1 LLTWLI
7 LLPVLGA
14 VVVLLIPSR
23 RRELHLPLGIV
34 LSILPLGLALYVFGV
49 FEPQPAL
56 QFTEFHV
63 WYEPWGIAWNLGI
76 DGISMPMVLL
86 TTILVPIS
94 LGASTGITDRIKE
107 FVLYTLL
114 LEAGMIGV
122 FLSLDLFLF
131 FVFFEAILVPM
142 YFIIGIWGSER
153 RVYAA
158 MKFFIYTAFGSAL
171 MLAGIIALA
180 IAHGQQFGE
189 VTFALA
195 DLMSMDLS
203 IGAERWLFAA
213 FALAFAIKVP
223 LFPLHTW
230 LPDAHTEAPTAGS
243 VLLAGVL
250 LKLGTYGLLR
260 FNLALFPEASVDAI
274 WIMGILAV
282 IGIVYGAAVAIV
294 QPDLKRLVA
303 YSSVSHLGFI
313 VLGTFALTS
322 GGLQGA
328 VIQNVNHGLTTGALF
343 LLVGMIYDRRHTKQ
357 ISEFGGLQ
365 KVMPIY
371 AGFFLFMIFASIG
384 LPGLN
389 GFVGEFLVLIASFTT
404 LPVLAIIAASGV
416 ILAAIYLLWAYE
428 RVFTGLP
435 ENEENKVLTDLS
447 FREISLLAPLAALV
461 LLLGLYPNILL
472 DKIAPSTEGVLD
484 HIEATTDY
492 RVPEPGRL
500 GNVFV
505 ARPSNTV
512 GVSPALDASGG
523 VDDARRTSPGA
534 TALLSSPDDI
544 DDSETRPTYSSDGPL
559 VAEGGG

>member
-1 LLTWLI
+1 MLTWLI
-7 LLPVLGA
+7 LLPVA
-14 VVVLLIPSR
+14 AAIVVGLTPR
-23 RRELHLPLGIV
+23 ARTELHLPLGIA
-34 LSILPLGLALYVFGV
+34 LSALPMGLAVYLFSV
-49 FEPQPAL
+49 FEPVAGYQL
-56 QFTEFHV
+56 TELHS
-63 WYEPWGIAWNLGI
+63 WYQPWGIAWNLGV
-76 DGISMPMVLL
+76 DGISMPMVVL
-86 TTILVPIS
+86 TAILVPIA
-94 LGASTGITDRIKE
+94 LAASTAITTRSKE
-107 FVLYTLL
+107 FVVYTLL

-131 FVFFEAILVPM
+131 FVFFEVVLIPM
-142 YFIIGIWGSER
+142 YFIIGIWGTDR

-180 IAHGQQFGE
+180 IIHGQQFGSAS
-189 VTFALA
+189 FALA
-195 DLMSMDLS
+195 DLLNLELGT
-203 IGAERWLFAA
+203 GAERWLFAA

-243 VLLAGVL
+243 VLLAAVL

-260 FNLALFPEASVDAI
+260 FNLALFPEATVDAV
-274 WIMGILAV
+274 WIMGILAE
-282 IGIVYGAAVAIV
+282 IGIVYGAVVAIV

-343 LLVGMIYDRRHTKQ
+343 LLVGMIYERRHTKQ
-357 ISEFGGLQ
+357 ISELGGLQ

-389 GFVGEFLVLIASFTT
+389 GFVGEFLVLVGSFST

-428 RVFTGLP
+428 RVFTGAP
-435 ENEENKVLTDLS
+435 DKEENRLLADLS
-447 FREISLLAPLAALV
+447 IREVSLLAPLAALV

-472 DKIAPSTEGVLD
+472 DKIAPSTEAVLD

-492 RVPEPGRL
+492 RVPQPGRL
-500 GNVFV
+500 GDVFV
-505 ARPSNTV
+505 A
-512 GVSPALDASGG
+512 GG
-523 VDDARRTSPGA
+523 DQG
-534 TALLSSPDDI
+534 
-544 DDSETRPTYSSDGPL
+544 
-559 VAEGGG
+559 

>member
-1 LLTWLI
+1 MLTWLI
-7 LLPVLGA
+7 LLPVIA
-14 VVVLLIPSR
+14 AIVVALIPKSR
-23 RRELHLPLGIV
+23 KELHLPLGIA
-34 LSILPLGLALYVFGV
+34 LSALPLGLAAYLFYV
-49 FEPQPAL
+49 FEPQSQM
-56 QFTEFHV
+56 QFTEFHY

-76 DGISMPMVLL
+76 DGISMPMVVL
-86 TTILVPIS
+86 TTILVPIA
-94 LGASTGITDRIKE
+94 LAASTKIKTRTKE
-107 FVLYTLL
+107 FVVYTLL

-122 FLSLDLFLF
+122 FVSLDLFLF
-131 FVFFEAILVPM
+131 FVFFEAILIPM

-180 IAHGQQFGE
+180 VMHTQQFGGAS
-189 VTFALA
+189 FHLG
-195 DLMSMDLS
+195 DLIQLDLS
-203 IGAERWLFAA
+203 TGTERWLFAA

-230 LPDAHTEAPTAGS
+230 LPDAHVEAPTAGS

-260 FNLALFPEASVDAI
+260 FNLLLFPEASVDAV

-282 IGIVYGAAVAIV
+282 IGIVYGAVVAIV
-294 QPDLKRLVA
+294 QPDLKKLVA

-328 VIQNVNHGLTTGALF
+328 VMQNVNHGLTTGALF
-343 LLVGMIYDRRHTKQ
+343 LLVGMIYERRHTKS

-389 GFVGEFLVLIASFTT
+389 GFVGEFLVLVGSYTS
-404 LPVLAIIAASGV
+404 LPVLTIIAASGV

-428 RVFTGLP
+428 RVFTGIP
-435 ENEENKVLTDLS
+435 EKEENKVLKDLS
-447 FREISLLAPLAALV
+447 VREVSLLAPLAALV
-461 LLLGLYPNILL
+461 LVLGLYPSVLL
-472 DKIAPSTEGVLD
+472 DKIAPSTEAVLD
-484 HIEATTDY
+484 YIEGTTDY
-492 RVPEPGRL
+492 VVPEPGRL
-500 GNVFV
+500 GDVFV
-505 ARPSNTV
+505 A
-512 GVSPALDASGG
+512 GG
-523 VDDARRTSPGA
+523 DH
-534 TALLSSPDDI
+534 
-544 DDSETRPTYSSDGPL
+544 E
-559 VAEGGG
+559 